1 MYYSYFIFLKRRKV
15 HGNVARWSLPRQWCC
30 GYSVWIVLWRSLQ
43 HQQNDGEL
51 STRLCAVMTS
61 PLGVVAFWGRWV
73 VMQQY
78 VRLYKTCCSSNLL
91 LSCVAFF
98 FIFIF
103 YFLCNPCFVF
113 CSATTETAFFFV
125 WEKKKIPKD

>member
-1 MYYSYFIFLKRRKV
+1 
-15 HGNVARWSLPRQWCC
+15 
-30 GYSVWIVLWRSLQ
+30 
-43 HQQNDGEL
+43 
-51 STRLCAVMTS
+51 MTS

-103 YFLCNPCFVF
+103 YFLYNPCFVL
-113 CSATTETAFFFV
+113 CSATTETAFFFCV
-125 WEKKKIPKD
+125 GKKKIPKD